1 MSTSL
6 PTGPNVR
13 PTPPP
18 VRAGKTGT
26 RKIATDDH
34 GVTAPKPKAPVTV
47 VAAAPTPVSMSQPAA
62 KPAVVAARPQR
73 TQQQRHARPGGNR
86 PRGGSGPRGRRQKS
100 SGIHFGPTRTTDTE
114 PIKKQPP
121 RNPDGMYLIPLG
133 GLEEIGRNSA
143 AVEYKGDI
151 VVIDLGLMF
160 PNENMY
166 GIDYIIPDISPLAGK
181 EKNIKGV
188 IITHAHYDHFG
199 GVPHLLPK
207 LGNPPI
213 YGSEFTMR
221 LVEKRQT
228 DFPQYAKPKVHIV
241 KPKQIFTLGKF
252 EIETFHVNHSVP
264 NAFGVVVRTPAG
276 SIAFTGDFK
285 FDHKPVNDLPADEV
299 HLTALGAKG
308 ISVLYTDSTGAER
321 EGHSMSESVIE
332 GNLEKIFNEHP
343 NQRVIAATFSSMI
356 DRLQQLV
363 SMAEKHGRKVAIDG
377 YSMKTNVAIAKEIGF
392 MDFRPETIITPE
404 ESNKYPPGKVLV
416 LCTGAQGEDN
426 AVLMRIVNK
435 EHKSL
440 ELQAGDVV
448 IFSSSVIPGN
458 EASVQLVKDQIYKQ
472 GAEVIHYKMMDIHSG
487 GHGHRDDL
495 QHMINLTK
503 PQYLIPAHGYFSFRA
518 EHAKMAVSNGFN
530 RNQVLLPGNG
540 EVIEITPAKCRLS
553 GEKYDIKHI
562 MVDGLGVGDVGN
574 VVMRDRQMLASD
586 GMVVVIATID
596 GTSGD
601 IIGEPDLISRGFI
614 YMKEHPQLL
623 KDVRAQIR
631 QIISRQAG
639 KKHGGEPNWSHLKN
653 NLRDDIGTFLFQHT
667 ERRPM
672 VLPVIVEV

>member
-1 MSTSL
+1 M
-6 PTGPNVR
+6 VQI

-18 VRAGKTGT
+18 VRPKPPIPPKADGVKAMPPKKEASISKPVHKQRPANMAGRGGKKRPTGAGKRNG
-26 RKIATDDH
+26 
-34 GVTAPKPKAPVTV
+34 
-47 VAAAPTPVSMSQPAA
+47 
-62 KPAVVAARPQR
+62 ARR
-73 TQQQRHARPGGNR
+73 F
-86 PRGGSGPRGRRQKS
+86 GREKS
-100 SGIHFGPTRTTDTE
+100 SGIHFGPPRDFDT
-114 PIKKQPP
+114 PFVKQPP
-121 RNPDGMYLIPLG
+121 RNPDGMYFIPLG
-133 GLEEIGRNSA
+133 GLEEIGRNAA

-151 VVIDLGLMF
+151 VVVDLGLMF

-181 EKNIKGV
+181 EKNVKGV

-221 LVEKRQT
+221 LVEKRQS
-228 DFPQYAKPKVHIV
+228 DFPMYAKPKVNII
-241 KPKQIFTLGKF
+241 KPKEKFRLGKF

-285 FDHKPVNDLPADEV
+285 FDTNPVNDLPADEA
-299 HLTALGAKG
+299 HLQELGKQG
-308 ISVLYTDSTGAER
+308 ITVLFTDSTGAER
-321 EGHSMSESVIE
+321 EGHSISEKIVE
-332 GNLEKIFNEHP
+332 GNLNKIFTEHT
-343 NQRVIAATFSSMI
+343 NQRLIAATFSSMI
-356 DRLQQLV
+356 DRLQQMV
-363 SMAEKHGRKVAIDG
+363 SIAEKHGRKVAIDG

-392 MDFRPETIITPE
+392 MDYRKETIITPE
-404 ESNKYPPGKVLV
+404 ESNKLPPGKVLV

-435 EHKSL
+435 EHRSL
-440 ELQAGDVV
+440 EINAADVV

-495 QHMINLTK
+495 QHMIDLTQPK
-503 PQYLIPAHGYFSFRA
+503 FLIPAHGYFSFRA
-518 EHAKMAVSNGFN
+518 EHAKMAVSNGFPRSN
-530 RNQVLLPGNG
+530 VLLPANG
-540 EVIEITPAKCRLS
+540 EVIEIVDNKARLS
-553 GEKYDIKHI
+553 GEKYEIKHI
-562 MVDGLGVGDVGN
+562 MVDGLGVGDVGS
-574 VVMRDRQMLASD
+574 VVLRDRQTLASD
-586 GMVVVIATID
+586 GMVVVIAIVD
-596 GTSGD
+596 GKSGD
-601 IIGEPDLISRGFI
+601 IIGQPDIISRGFI
-614 YMKEHPQLL
+614 YMKDHQELI
-623 KDVRAQIR
+623 KETREQIAKV
-631 QIISRQAG
+631 IE
-639 KKHGGEPNWSHLKN
+639 KHIAKQRTMEQNWAHVKEGV
-653 NLRDDIGTFLFQHT
+653 RDDIGTFLFQKT

>member
-1 MSTSL
+1 MS
-6 PTGPNVR
+6 PI

-18 VRAGKTGT
+18 VR
-26 RKIATDDH
+26 
-34 GVTAPKPKAPVTV
+34 PVEK
-47 VAAAPTPVSMSQPAA
+47 PTPRR
-62 KPAVVAARPQR
+62 VALASDTKRPTQGAR
-73 TQQQRHARPGGNR
+73 RPSK
-86 PRGGSGPRGRRQKS
+86 RGGFRREKS
-100 SGIHFGPTRTTDTE
+100 SGIHFGPPRIFDT
-114 PIKKQPP
+114 PIVKQPP
-121 RNPDGMYLIPLG
+121 RNPDGMYLLPLG
-133 GLEEIGRNSA
+133 GLEEIGRNCA

-151 VVIDLGLMF
+151 VVIDIGLMF

-166 GIDYIIPDISPLAGK
+166 GIDYIIPDISPLVGK

-228 DFPQYAKPKVHIV
+228 DFPNYAKPKVHIV
-241 KPKQIFTLGKF
+241 KPKEIFRLGKF

-285 FDHKPVNDLPADEV
+285 FDTNPVNDLPADEA
-299 HLTALGAKG
+299 HLTELGKKG
-308 ISVLYTDSTGAER
+308 ITVLYTDSTGAER
-321 EGHSMSESVIE
+321 EGHSISEKVVE
-332 GNLEKIFNEHP
+332 GNLEKIFAEHP
-343 NQRVIAATFSSMI
+343 NQRIITATFSSMI
-356 DRLQQLV
+356 DRLQQMV
-363 SMAEKHGRKVAIDG
+363 SIAEKHGRKVAVDG

-392 MDFRPETIITPE
+392 MDYRKETVITPE
-404 ESNKYPPGKVLV
+404 ESNKLPPGKVLV

-435 EHKSL
+435 EHRSL
-440 ELQAGDVV
+440 EINAGDVV

-495 QHMINLTK
+495 QHMIDLVQPK
-503 PQYLIPAHGYFSFRA
+503 FLIPAHGYFSFRA
-518 EHAKMAVSNGFN
+518 EHAKMAVENGFPRSN
-530 RNQVLLPGNG
+530 ALLPANG
-540 EVIEITPAKCRLS
+540 EVIEIVDNKARITK
-553 GEKYDIKHI
+553 EKYDIKHI
-562 MVDGLGVGDVGN
+562 MVDGLGVGDVGS
-574 VVMRDRQMLASD
+574 VVLRDRQTLASD
-586 GMVVVIATID
+586 GMVVVIATVD
-596 GTSGD
+596 GRSGE
-601 IIGEPDLISRGFI
+601 IIGQPDIISRGFI
-614 YMKEHPQLL
+614 YMQDHPQLI
-623 KDVRAQIR
+623 KDTREQIR
-631 QIISRQAG
+631 IVISKHLGRQRSM
-639 KKHGGEPNWSHLKN
+639 EQNWAHVKEGV
-653 NLRDDIGTFLFQHT
+653 RDDIGTFLFQRT

>member
-1 MSTSL
+1 MNSEIEVSGGKTLVVS
-6 PTGPNVR
+6 R

-18 VRAGKTGT
+18 VPARQVSASNPSPVV
-26 RKIATDDH
+26 A
-34 GVTAPKPKAPVTV
+34 TAPTS
-47 VAAAPTPVSMSQPAA
+47 AAP
-62 KPAVVAARPQR
+62 ARPQTSPR
-73 TQQQRHARPGGNR
+73 KPFRRGPGQGPSRGPGGRR
-86 PRGGSGPRGRRQKS
+86 PAGRAPMRGRRERS
-100 SGIHFGPTRTTDTE
+100 SGVHFGPSRSQQDAVA
-114 PIKKQPP
+114 IKKQPP
-121 RNPDGMYLIPLG
+121 RNPDAMYLIPLG

-207 LGNPPI
+207 LGNPPM

-228 DFPQYAKPKVHIV
+228 DFPQYAKPKVNIV

-299 HLTALGAKG
+299 HLAQLGEKG

-321 EGHSMSESVIE
+321 EGHSMSESIIE
-332 GNLEKIFNEHP
+332 GNLEKILTEHP
-343 NQRVIAATFSSMI
+343 NQRIIAATFSSMI

-363 SMAEKHGRKVAIDG
+363 SIAEKYGRKVAIDG

-392 MDFRPETIITPE
+392 MDYRPETIITPE
-404 ESNKYPPGKVLV
+404 MSNKYPPGKVLV

-426 AVLMRIVNK
+426 AVLMRIVNR

-440 ELQAGDVV
+440 ELVAGDVV

-518 EHAKMAVSNGFN
+518 EHAKMAVSNGFD
-530 RNQVLLPGNG
+530 RNHVLLPANG
-540 EVIEITPAKCRLS
+540 EVVEITPQKVRLN
-553 GEKYDIKHI
+553 GESYDIKHI
-562 MVDGLGVGDVGN
+562 MVDGLGVGDIGN
-574 VVMRDRQMLASD
+574 VVLRDRQVLASD
-586 GMVVVIATID
+586 GMVVLIATID
-596 GTSGD
+596 GRTGEVV
-601 IIGEPDLISRGFI
+601 GEPDLITRGFI
-614 YMKEHPQLL
+614 YVKEQQQLV
-623 KDVRAQIR
+623 KDIRQKIR
-631 QIISRQAG
+631 QIIGRQSG
-639 KKHGGEPNWSHLKN
+639 KKHGGEPNWAHLKT
-653 NLRDDIGTFLFQHT
+653 NLRDEIGTFLFQHT
-667 ERRPM
+667 ERHPM

>member
-1 MSTSL
+1 MTETTTAASA
-6 PTGPNVR
+6 R
-13 PTPPP
+13 PLPPP
-18 VRAGKTGT
+18 IRVAS
-26 RKIATDDH
+26 AP
-34 GVTAPKPKAPVTV
+34 APKPAAISSPRPKP
-47 VAAAPTPVSMSQPAA
+47 VAA
-62 KPAVVAARPQR
+62 KRPPGGPSR
-73 TQQQRHARPGGNR
+73 KPGGNR
-86 PRGGSGPRGRRQKS
+86 RGPAGPRGRGHSRQRS
-100 SGIHFGPTRTTDTE
+100 SGIHFGPSRSQDTA
-114 PIKKQPP
+114 PLKKQPP

-199 GVPHLLPK
+199 AVPHLLPR

-285 FDHKPVNDLPADEV
+285 FDHQPVNDLPADEE
-299 HLTALGAKG
+299 HLKQLGAKG

-321 EGHSMSESVIE
+321 EGHSLSESVVE
-332 GNLEKIFNEHP
+332 GNLAKIFSEHP
-343 NQRVIAATFSSMI
+343 NQRIIAATFSSMI

-363 SMAEKHGRKVAIDG
+363 SMAEKVGRRVAIDG

-392 MDFRPETIITPE
+392 MDYKPSTIITPE
-404 ESNKYPPGKVLV
+404 ESNKYPPGKILV

-440 ELQAGDVV
+440 QLQAGDVV
-448 IFSSSVIPGN
+448 IMASSVIPGN
-458 EASVQLVKDQIYKQ
+458 EASVQLVKDQIYRQ

-495 QHMINLTK
+495 QHMINLIQ
-503 PQYLIPAHGYFSFRA
+503 PHYLIPAHGYFSFRA
-518 EHAKMAVSNGFN
+518 QHAKMAVQNGFN
-530 RNQVLLPGNG
+530 RQNVLLPANG
-540 EVIEITPAKCRLS
+540 EVVEITPTTCRLS
-553 GEKYDIKHI
+553 GEKYDIRHV
-562 MVDGLGVGDVGN
+562 MVDGLGIGDVGDV
-574 VVMRDRQMLASD
+574 VLRDRQMLASD
-586 GMVVVIATID
+586 GMIVLITTID
-596 GTSGD
+596 GRTGE
-601 IIGEPDLISRGFI
+601 IVGEPDFISRGFI
-614 YMKEHPQLL
+614 YMKEQQQLV
-623 KDVRAQIR
+623 KDIRAKTRSIIQR
-631 QIISRQAG
+631 QSG
-639 KKHGGEPNWSHLKN
+639 NKHGGEPIWNHLKA
-653 NLRDDIGTFLFQHT
+653 NLRDEIGAFIFQQT
-667 ERRPM
+667 ERHPM

>member
-1 MSTSL
+1 MSPTTSV
-6 PTGPNVR
+6 P
-13 PTPPP
+13 
-18 VRAGKTGT
+18 
-26 RKIATDDH
+26 
-34 GVTAPKPKAPVTV
+34 
-47 VAAAPTPVSMSQPAA
+47 PTPVPPPIRPAA
-62 KPAVVAARPQR
+62 PARSLPNPRVTTARP
-73 TQQQRHARPGGNR
+73 ARI
-86 PRGGSGPRGRRQKS
+86 PRQHPSGSKSPRGRGSRREQS
-100 SGIHFGPTRTTDTE
+100 SGLHFGPPRSTDI
-114 PIKKQPP
+114 PLKQPP
-121 RNPDGMYLIPLG
+121 RNPDGMYVIPLG

-151 VVIDLGLMF
+151 IIIDLGLMF
-160 PNENMY
+160 PSENMY

-221 LVEKRQT
+221 LVQKRQT
-228 DFPQYAKPKVHIV
+228 DFPMYAKPIVHIV
-241 KPKQIFTLGKF
+241 KPKEIFRLGKF

-285 FDHKPVNDLPADEV
+285 FDTNPVNDMPADEE
-299 HLTALGAKG
+299 HLKQLGEKG

-321 EGHSMSESVIE
+321 EGHSTSESVVE
-332 GNLEKIFNEHP
+332 HNLDKLFDAHP
-343 NQRVIAATFSSMI
+343 NQRIIAATFSSMI

-363 SMAEKHGRKVAIDG
+363 SVAEKHGRKVAVDG
-377 YSMKTNVAIAKEIGF
+377 YSMKTNVEIAKEIGF
-392 MDFRPETIITPE
+392 MDFKKETIITTE
-404 ESNKYPPGKVLV
+404 QSNKYPPGKVLI

-435 EHKSL
+435 EHRNL

-458 EASVQLVKDQIYKQ
+458 EASVQMVKDAIYKQ
-472 GAEVIHYKMMDIHSG
+472 GAEVYHYKMMDIHSG

-495 QHMINLTK
+495 MHMINLTK
-503 PQYLIPAHGYFSFRA
+503 PKYLIPAHGYFSFRA
-518 EHAKMAVSNGFN
+518 EHAKLAVSNGFPRGN
-530 RNQVLLPGNG
+530 ILLPANG
-540 EVIEITPAKCRLS
+540 EVVEITPDKVKLS

-562 MVDGLGVGDVGN
+562 MVDGLGVGDIGN
-574 VVMRDRQMLASD
+574 VVLRDRQALASD

-596 GTSGD
+596 GRTGEVV
-601 IIGEPDLISRGFI
+601 GEPDFISRGFI
-614 YMKEHPQLL
+614 YMKEQQAL
-623 KDVRAQIR
+623 VRDTRLYIR
-631 QIISRQAG
+631 KIIEQQSGRN
-639 KKHGGEPNWSHLKN
+639 HGGEPNWAHLKST
-653 NLRDDIGTFLFQHT
+653 LRDSLGQFLFQHT

>member
-1 MSTSL
+1 MPL
-6 PTGPNVR
+6 
-13 PTPPP
+13 
-18 VRAGKTGT
+18 
-26 RKIATDDH
+26 
-34 GVTAPKPKAPVTV
+34 
-47 VAAAPTPVSMSQPAA
+47 
-62 KPAVVAARPQR
+62 
-73 TQQQRHARPGGNR
+73 
-86 PRGGSGPRGRRQKS
+86 
-100 SGIHFGPTRTTDTE
+100 
-114 PIKKQPP
+114 KKQPP

-199 GVPHLLPK
+199 AVPHLLPR

-276 SIAFTGDFK
+276 AIAFTGDFK
-285 FDHKPVNDLPADEV
+285 FDHQPVNDLPADEE
-299 HLTALGAKG
+299 HLKQLGVKG

-321 EGHSMSESVIE
+321 EGHSLSESVVE
-332 GNLEKIFNEHP
+332 GNLAKIFAEHP
-343 NQRVIAATFSSMI
+343 NQRIIAATFSSMI

-363 SMAEKHGRKVAIDG
+363 SMAEKVGRRVAIDG

-392 MDFRPETIITPE
+392 MDYKPGTIISTE

-440 ELQAGDVV
+440 QLQAGDVV
-448 IFSSSVIPGN
+448 IMASSVIPGN
-458 EASVQLVKDQIYKQ
+458 EASVQLVKDQIYRQ

-495 QHMINLTK
+495 QHMINLIQ

-518 EHAKMAVSNGFN
+518 QHAKMAVQNGFN
-530 RNQVLLPGNG
+530 RQNVLLPANG
-540 EVIEITPAKCRLS
+540 EVIEITPTKSRLS
-553 GEKYDIKHI
+553 GEKYDIKFV
-562 MVDGLGVGDVGN
+562 MVDGLGIGDVGN
-574 VVMRDRQMLASD
+574 VVLRDRQVLASD
-586 GMVVVIATID
+586 GMIVLITTID
-596 GTSGD
+596 GRSGE
-601 IIGEPDLISRGFI
+601 IVGEPDFISRGFI
-614 YMKEHPQLL
+614 YMKEQQQLV
-623 KDVRAQIR
+623 KDIRARVRS
-631 QIISRQAG
+631 IIQRQAG
-639 KKHGGEPNWSHLKN
+639 KKHGGEPIWNHLKA
-653 NLRDDIGTFLFQHT
+653 NLRDEIGAFIFQQT
-667 ERRPM
+667 ERHPM

>member
-1 MSTSL
+1 MNSE
-6 PTGPNVR
+6 PTAAAPSAAR
-13 PTPPP
+13 QTPPPPP
-18 VRAGKTGT
+18 VR
-26 RKIATDDH
+26 
-34 GVTAPKPKAPVTV
+34 PSAPVVTGNV
-47 VAAAPTPVSMSQPAA
+47 IAVSPNPRPATG
-62 KPAVVAARPQR
+62 RPQR
-73 TQQQRHARPGGNR
+73 RGPARGPRRGPGGPSQGRRPGG
-86 PRGGSGPRGRRQKS
+86 RGHGRERS
-100 SGIHFGPTRTTDTE
+100 SGIHFGPSRTQDA
-114 PIKKQPP
+114 PVVIKQPP
-121 RNPDGMYLIPLG
+121 RNPDAMYLIPLG

-160 PNENMY
+160 PTENMY

-207 LGNPPI
+207 LGNPPM

-228 DFPQYAKPKVHIV
+228 DFPQYAKPKVNIV

-299 HLTALGAKG
+299 HLKALGEKG

-321 EGHSMSESVIE
+321 EGHSMSESIIE
-332 GNLEKIFNEHP
+332 GNLEKILTEHP
-343 NQRVIAATFSSMI
+343 NQRIIAATFSSMI

-363 SMAEKHGRKVAIDG
+363 SIAEKYGRKVAIDG

-392 MDFRPETIITPE
+392 MDYRPETIITPE
-404 ESNKYPPGKVLV
+404 QSTKMPPGKVLV

-435 EHKSL
+435 EHRSL

-518 EHAKMAVSNGFN
+518 EHAKMAVSNGFE
-530 RNQVLLPGNG
+530 RNKVLLPANG
-540 EVIEITPAKCRLS
+540 EVIEITPTKVRLN

-562 MVDGLGVGDVGN
+562 MVDGLGVGDIGN
-574 VVMRDRQMLASD
+574 VVLRDRQVLASD
-586 GMVVVIATID
+586 GMVVLIATID
-596 GTSGD
+596 GRTGE

-614 YMKEHPQLL
+614 YMKEQQQLV
-623 KDVRAQIR
+623 KDIRKQVRT
-631 QIISRQAG
+631 IISRQSG
-639 KKHGGEPNWSHLKN
+639 QRHGGEPNWMHLKT
-653 NLRDDIGTFLFQHT
+653 NLRDEIGTFLFQHT